1 MANTAEQVRTLRIN
15 MGLSQVAFA
24 EKVGVTVVTL
34 SGWENGKNI
43 TEQVSNHLKLI
54 KKEAGIK

>member
-1 MANTAEQVRTLRIN
+1 MNTAEKVKKLRIDL
-15 MGLSQVAFA
+15 GLSQVGFA

-54 KKEAGIK
+54 KKTERK

>member
-1 MANTAEQVRTLRIN
+1 MNTAEKVKKLRIDL
-15 MGLSQVAFA
+15 GLSQVGFA

-54 KKEAGIK
+54 KKIERK